1 MKFTR
6 NILQGVLMNIRKVI
20 NLFVGVFAAAVL
32 LTSNAVFAEATLPEV
47 YKAVQSGQMAK
58 ADAMMKEVLQNHPNS
73 AKAHYVAAELYAKE
87 GKVEAARNHF
97 IKAQNLAPGLPFAQA
112 ESVQKLQVQLANTQ
126 VAPAASQ
133 ASIFSNPLF
142 WGLIA
147 ILVVGVVIVMKRRKA
162 EAVQVYNAPSA
173 GYPGTPGG
181 PAGYPGGPGG
191 PGGPGYPGAPAAG
204 GMGSGLMGSLATGAA
219 LGAGMYAGQ
228 ALAGSLMGGRDGGH
242 SNADHNANSSMNQVG
257 GPASLDPN
265 FGVRDASSWD
275 DGGAS
280 SWDDS
285 GGGDFMSD
293 V

>member
-1 MKFTR
+1 
-6 NILQGVLMNIRKVI
+6 MNIRKVI
-20 NLFVGVFAAAVL
+20 NLFVSVFAAALL
-32 LTSNAVFAEATLPEV
+32 LTSNVAFAEATLPEV

-97 IKAQNLAPGLPFAQA
+97 IKAQNLAPGLPFAQP
-112 ESVQKLQVQLANTQ
+112 ESVQKLQVQLASGAG
-126 VAPAASQ
+126 APAASQ

-147 ILVVGVVIVMKRRKA
+147 ILVIGVIIVMKRRKA

-181 PAGYPGGPGG
+181 PAGYPGGPSG
-191 PGGPGYPGAPAAG
+191 PGGPTYPGAPAAG

-219 LGAGMYAGQ
+219 LGAA
-228 ALAGSLMGGRDGGH
+228 
-242 SNADHNANSSMNQVG
+242 
-257 GPASLDPN
+257 
-265 FGVRDASSWD
+265 FGVAAGAGRTASRWVTLPD
-275 DGGAS
+275 C
-280 SWDDS
+280 
-285 GGGDFMSD
+285 
-293 V
+293 

>member
-1 MKFTR
+1 
-6 NILQGVLMNIRKVI
+6 MNIRKVI
-20 NLFVGVFAAAVL
+20 NLFVSVFAAALL
-32 LTSNAVFAEATLPEV
+32 LTSNVAFAEATLPEV
-47 YKAVQSGQMAK
+47 YKAVQSGQLAK

-73 AKAHYVAAELYAKE
+73 AKAHYVASELYLKE
-87 GKVEAARNHF
+87 GKVELARNHF
-97 IKAQNLAPGLPFAQA
+97 IKAQNLAPGLPFAQP
-112 ESVQKLQVQLANTQ
+112 ESVQKLQVQLASGAGSS
-126 VAPAASQ
+126 VASSSPS
-133 ASIFSNPLF
+133 SIFSNPLF

-147 ILVVGVVIVMKRRKA
+147 ILVIGVIIVMKRRKA
-162 EAVQVYNAPSA
+162 QALQVYNAPNA
-173 GYPGTPGG
+173 GYPGAPGTPGG
-181 PAGYPGGPGG
+181 PGYPGGPGA

-204 GMGSGLMGSLATGAA
+204 GMMGGGLMGSLATGAA

-242 SNADHNANSSMNQVG
+242 SGANANPNMNQVG

-280 SWDDS
+280 SWDDN

>member
-1 MKFTR
+1 
-6 NILQGVLMNIRKVI
+6 MNIRKVI
-20 NLFVGVFAAAVL
+20 NLVVGVFAAAVL
-32 LTSNAVFAEATLPEV
+32 LTSNAAFAEANLPEV

-73 AKAHYVAAELYAKE
+73 AKAHYVAAELYLKE
-87 GKVEAARNHF
+87 GKVDVARNHF
-97 IKAQNLAPGLPFAQA
+97 MTAQNLAPGLPFAQP
-112 ESVQKLQVQLANTQ
+112 ESVQKLQVQLANTAGGS
-126 VAPAASQ
+126 VASSSS
-133 ASIFSNPLF
+133 SIFSNPLF

-147 ILVVGVVIVMKRRKA
+147 ILVVGVIIVMRRRKA

-191 PGGPGYPGAPAAG
+191 PAGYPGAPAAG
-204 GMGSGLMGSLATGAA
+204 GMGGGLMGSLATGAA

-228 ALAGSLMGGRDGGH
+228 ALASNLMGGHDNGH
-242 SNADHNANSSMNQVG
+242 SNANPNNSNMNQVG

-275 DGGAS
+275 DGGS
-280 SWDDS
+280 NSWDDS

>member
-1 MKFTR
+1 MT
-6 NILQGVLMNIRKVI
+6 IRKVI
-20 NLFVGVFAAAVL
+20 HLFVGVFAAAVL
-32 LTSNAVFAEATLPEV
+32 LTSNAAFAEATLPEV
-47 YKAVQSGQMAK
+47 YQAVQSGQMAK
-58 ADAMMKEVLQNHPNS
+58 ADVMMKEVLQNHPNS
-73 AKAHYVAAELYAKE
+73 AKAHYVAAELYLKE
-87 GKVEAARNHF
+87 GKLEVARNHF
-97 IKAQNLAPGLPFAQA
+97 LKAENLAPGLPFAQP
-112 ESVQKLQVQLANTQ
+112 ESVQKLQMQLASTQ
-126 VAPAASQ
+126 VAPVASSS
-133 ASIFSNPLF
+133 SIFSNPLF

-147 ILVVGVVIVMKRRKA
+147 ILVIGVMIVMRRRKA

-191 PGGPGYPGAPAAG
+191 PGYPGAPAG

-228 ALAGSLMGGRDGGH
+228 ALASNLMGGHDNGH
-242 SNADHNANSSMNQVG
+242 SNAGSNPNLNQVG

>member
-1 MKFTR
+1 
-6 NILQGVLMNIRKVI
+6 MNIRKVTH
-20 NLFVGVFAAAVL
+20 LFVSVFAAALL
-32 LTSNAVFAEATLPEV
+32 LTSNTAFAEATLSEV
-47 YKAVQSGQMAK
+47 YQAVQSGQMAK
-58 ADAMMKEVLQNHPNS
+58 ADVMMKEVLQNHPNS
-73 AKAHYVAAELYAKE
+73 AKAHYVASELYLKE
-87 GKVEAARNHF
+87 GKLELARNHF

-112 ESVQKLQVQLANTQ
+112 ESVQKLQVQLASGAS
-126 VAPAASQ
+126 APAASQ
-133 ASIFSNPLF
+133 TSIFSNPLF

-147 ILVVGVVIVMKRRKA
+147 ILVVGVIIVMKRRKA

-181 PAGYPGGPGG
+181 PAGYPGG

-228 ALAGSLMGGRDGGH
+228 ALASNLMGGHDNGH
-242 SNADHNANSSMNQVG
+242 SNAGSSPNLNQVG

>member
-1 MKFTR
+1 MKMR
-6 NILQGVLMNIRKVI
+6 NLINVLAG
-20 NLFVGVFAAAVL
+20 LFAAAVL
-32 LTSNAVFAEATLPEV
+32 LASNPVFAEASLPEI
-47 YKAVQSGQMAK
+47 YQAVQSGQLAK

-73 AKAHYVAAELYAKE
+73 AKAHYVAAELYLKE
-87 GKVEAARNHF
+87 GKLDAARNHF
-97 IKAQNLAPGLPFAQA
+97 VKAENLAPGLPFAQP
-112 ESVQKLQVQLANTQ
+112 ESVQKLQVQLASGA
-126 VAPAASQ
+126 VGPAAAQ
-133 ASIFSNPLF
+133 GSIFSNPIF

-147 ILVVGVVIVMKRRKA
+147 ILVVGIIIVMRRRKA

-181 PAGYPGGPGG
+181 PPAGY

-219 LGAGMYAGQ
+219 LGAGMVAGQ
-228 ALAGSLMGGRDGGH
+228 ALANNLMGGHDGGH
-242 SNADHNANSSMNQVG
+242 SSANPNPNLTQVG

-265 FGVRDASSWD
+265 FGVNDASSWD
-275 DGGAS
+275 DGGSS
-280 SWDDS
+280 SWDD